1 MAIDATTLAV
11 LRAFV
16 KQSGGSS
23 PGESGQDG
31 REIELQKSDTAIQ
44 WRYVGDQEW
53 IDLVQLSEIKGD
65 PGNTGAMANLT
76 IGTVTTLAA
85 GSNATASIE
94 SNPDGS
100 GYVLNLGIPE
110 GEDGENG
117 VSINNIPPGGTTGQ
131 VLTKNSDSDHDL
143 KWDDPKGGGDV
154 VNVDAELKE
163 YINVAKPA
171 IASAIINKGGSVEDT
186 DSLSDYATRIT
197 AIPNNI
203 SAAETLPNQTTL
215 VATGLND
222 SVGIKLNWTDV
233 NASGYLILRKENAK
247 PTTSAD
253 GTIVYNGVYASAGY
267 TDTNVQKGEVYYYRI
282 FCRNSKNQYQST
294 EDGAVAMVD
303 YKDRTGQTL
312 INDLP
317 LGSKIKFGEWNGSEY
332 FWEIVD
338 TQDKNS
344 GYVTVAADQNLGN
357 RQFDA
362 PEIDNPVI
370 NRKNQGNNRY
380 AYCAARQ
387 LMNSDAVAGSWWTAQ
402 HNYDVAPSYATQ
414 IDGFLKDFTTYEKNI
429 VVTKTN
435 KCVLDTNDGG
445 GSETVQDKFWFPSSY
460 AMGLEIFQPLEDDH
474 VYEAYTD
481 NASRAYQSNFWLR
494 TISGTASAS
503 GVRSLSSNGALGNS
517 AAYNN
522 NAVRPFCLLPTSAY
536 MVWSDS
542 DEAYVFADDSQRN
555 QTV

>member
-1 MAIDATTLAV
+1 MQIDATILAV
-11 LRAFV
+11 LKAFV

-23 PGESGQDG
+23 GSGQG
-31 REIELQKSDTAIQ
+31 AKEIELQKSDTAIQ
-44 WRYVGDQEW
+44 WRYVGDLEW
-53 IDLVQLSEIKGD
+53 TDLVQLSELKGD

-76 IGTVTTLAA
+76 MGTVTTLNA
-85 GSNATASIE
+85 GSSATASVE

-110 GEDGENG
+110 GEAGE
-117 VSINNIPPGGTTGQ
+117 
-131 VLTKNSDSDHDL
+131 D
-143 KWDDPKGGGDV
+143 GGDI

-163 YINVAKPA
+163 YMNIAKPA
-171 IASAIINKGGSVEDT
+171 IASAIINKGGNVKDT

-197 AIPNNI
+197 EIPNNV
-203 SAAETLPNQTTL
+203 SAAETIPNQTIL
-215 VATGLND
+215 IATGLND

-233 NASGYLILRKENAK
+233 NASGYLILRKENVK

-253 GTIVYNGVYASAGY
+253 GTIVYNGAYASDGY
-267 TDTNVQKGEVYYYRI
+267 TDADVQKGKIYYYRI

-294 EDGAVAMVD
+294 EDGSVAMVD

-317 LGSKIKFGEWNGSEY
+317 LNSKIKFGEWNGSEF

-338 TQDKNS
+338 TKDKNK
-344 GYVTVAADQNLGN
+344 GYVTCAADQNLGI

-362 PEIDNPVI
+362 PETNNPI
-370 NRKNQGNNRY
+370 TNRKNQGNNRY

-387 LMNSDAVAGSWWTAQ
+387 LMNSDAVSGSWWTAQ
-402 HNYDVAPSYATQ
+402 YDYDVAPSYATQ
-414 IDGFLKDFTTYEKNI
+414 IDGFMKDFTAYEKNI
-429 VVTKTN
+429 IVTKTN

-474 VYEAYTD
+474 VYEAYID
-481 NASRAYQSNFWLR
+481 NTARAYQGNFWLR
-494 TISGTASAS
+494 TISGTSSAS
-503 GVRSLSSNGALGNS
+503 SVRYVNSSGTLGSNTANVS
-517 AAYNN
+517 SF
-522 NAVRPFCLLPTSAY
+522 AVRPFCLLPTSAY

-542 DEAYVFADDSQRN
+542 DESYVFADDSQRN
-555 QTV
+555 PTL